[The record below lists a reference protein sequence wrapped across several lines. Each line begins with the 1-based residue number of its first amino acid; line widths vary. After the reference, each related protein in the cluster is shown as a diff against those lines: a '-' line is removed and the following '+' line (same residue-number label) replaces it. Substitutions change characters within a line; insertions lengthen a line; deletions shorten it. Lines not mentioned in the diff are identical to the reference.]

1 MTLRELLGMLR
12 NVRGPSAKGEY
23 VCQCPAHD
31 DKHASLWV
39 NEGDK
44 GIIMKCQAGCS
55 KDEILRTLGISV
67 YDLLNDSVRAEWDK
81 KAEKK
86 GMDPRMLYDG
96 SAPAR
101 RSAPP
106 AARPAPAK
114 REARTFNSYE
124 AAYGRLGKLVCCYPY
139 TDENGQLLFEV
150 ARIQTR
156 DGKTFRQHRPVD
168 PAKGLFPIVCS
179 VPAEIRGHTIY
190 RQAEVAAA
198 IRAGRTVYVVEGEK
212 DADTIASFGYC
223 GTTSPMGADHWEK
236 GHSEHLRGADV
247 VVIPDA
253 DSSGA
258 KYGQAIVDSATE
270 IARSVRVI
278 RLRDAYPGLPDKGD
292 ITDLAEL
299 VGMEQARVMLN
310 KLVEKAEP
318 CTVNLYQKAVA
329 AYNALY
335 GYCVD
340 HGCICQAGETNPKP
354 LCTFVALPTMQ
365 TTRDDGA
372 QTSKWLEICGWASNG
387 RPLKTLTVSAN
398 KFRTMDWAFD
408 GWGLDA
414 NIMPGNTVKD
424 KLRCA
429 ITSAGAMVASEKT
442 IYMHTGWRRINGEW
456 CYLYP
461 GGCVGAENITV
472 EMEGSLNTHYT
483 LSVGE
488 QHTDLLE
495 AALTSFS
502 LTHVVAECVSVP
514 LLGVC
519 YLAPLREFLRQAG
532 IAPAFITMLR
542 GGSGS
547 GKSSFAAL
555 ALSHFGSF
563 NDQSVP
569 ANFHDTANG
578 ITRKAFLL
586 KDMPLLVDD
595 FHPTTSLQER
605 RQMNIVAQRL
615 SRAFGNNAGRERLS
629 AELTLQVSMP
639 PQCVSIITGE
649 DLPAIGD
656 SGIARLFVI
665 DVEKGDVLK
674 YNPSGKLDP
683 IANRPLTQLKERA
696 ANGELQ
702 AAMRGYIEWLR
713 PQADQLPQ
721 RLYTMFNEYRDRAT
735 LLLGRVGGH
744 TRAPGAIAHL
754 MIGLTCMLEYF
765 THLGM
770 CDQEIADATLDEYWK
785 IITSSSARQ
794 AAENQEESAVQM
806 FLSATSEMLASGAV
820 SVIDIGPGSLNKV
833 PLKDNVGYADK
844 EYYYFLGG
852 RIYGY
857 VNEFYHKQEL
867 SYTLSLNALYKQL
880 REQKILVP
888 GHDGK
893 NTRVKRTPDGKNG
906 RLLWIPRWRLDG
918 GNPPEPTAHQ
928 EKMAFVPVADAEIP
942 EAFKEGGA

>member
-55 KDEILRTLGISV
+55 KDEILRALGISV
-67 YDLLNDSVRAEWDK
+67 YDLLDSATRAEWDR

-86 GMDPRMLYDG
+86 GVDPRKMYDG
-96 SAPAR
+96 NIPAR

-106 AARPAPAK
+106 AAKPAPAK
-114 REARTFNSYE
+114 REMKTFDSYE

-139 TDENGQLLFEV
+139 TDSNGTLLFEV

-156 DGKTFRQHRPVD
+156 DGKTFRQHRPAD
-168 PAKGLFPIVCS
+168 PEKGLFPIVCS
-179 VPAEIRGHTIY
+179 VPAEIRGNTIY

-198 IRAGRTVYVVEGEK
+198 VRAGRTVYVVEGEK

-258 KYGQAIVDSATE
+258 KYGQAIVDSTAE
-270 IARSVRVI
+270 IAKSVRVI

-299 VGMEQARVMLN
+299 VGSDQAKAMLN
-310 KLVEKAEP
+310 ALVEKAEP

-354 LCTFVALPTMQ
+354 LCTFVALPTMEV
-365 TTRDDGA
+365 TRDDGA
-372 QTSKWLEICGWASNG
+372 QTSKLLEIHGWASNG
-387 RPLKTLTVSAN
+387 QPLKTLAVPAS
-398 KFRTMDWAFD
+398 KFRAMDWAFE
-408 GWGLDA
+408 GWGLAA

-424 KLRCA
+424 KLRSA
-429 ITSAGAMVASEKT
+429 ITSAGAMIAKDKM
-442 IYMHTGWRRINGEW
+442 IYAHTGWRRIKGEW

-461 GGCVGAENITV
+461 GGSIGGDNITV
-472 EMEGSLNTHYT
+472 ELEARLGDYYT
-483 LSVGE
+483 LCGGE
-488 QHTDLLE
+488 QHTDLME

-502 LTHVVAECVSVP
+502 LTHVIAERVSVP

-519 YLAPLREFLRQAG
+519 YLAPLREFLWQAG
-532 IAPAFITMLR
+532 ITPAFITMLR
-542 GGSGS
+542 GGSGT

-555 ALSHFGSF
+555 ALCHFGTF
-563 NDQSVP
+563 GDQHMP

-605 RQMNIVAQRL
+605 RQMNAVAQRL

-629 AELTLQVSMP
+629 SDLTLQISMP
-639 PQCVSIITGE
+639 PQSISVMTGE
-649 DLPAIGD
+649 DLPEIGD
-656 SGIARLFVI
+656 SGVARLYVVN
-665 DVEKGDVLK
+665 VEKGDVLK
-674 YNPSGKLDP
+674 YDARGKLDP
-683 IANRPLTQLKERA
+683 IANRPLRRLEEQALD
-696 ANGELQ
+696 GELQ

-721 RLYTMFNEYRDRAT
+721 RLYNMYNEYHERAT
-735 LLLGRVGGH
+735 TMLSRAGGH
-744 TRAPGAIAHL
+744 SRAPGTIAHL

-765 THLGM
+765 TSLSL
-770 CDQEIADATLDEYWK
+770 CDQETAAATLDEYWE
-785 IITSSSARQ
+785 IIVGSSVQQ
-794 AAENQEESAVQM
+794 AEENQEGSAVQM
-806 FLSATSEMLASGAV
+806 FLTAASEMLASGAV
-820 SVIDIGPGSLNKV
+820 TVVDIGPGSPYKIPV
-833 PLKDNVGYADK
+833 QHNVGYVDK
-844 EYYYFLGG
+844 EYYYFLGDSLFG
-852 RIYGY
+852 A
-857 VNEFYHKQEL
+857 VKEFYHKQEI
-867 SYTLSLNALYKQL
+867 SYTLSLNALYRQL
-880 REQKILVP
+880 REQKILVV

-893 NTRVKRTPDGKNG
+893 NTKVKRTPDGKTR

-918 GNPPEPTAHQ
+918 GKPPEPPAHQ
-928 EKMAFVPVADAEIP
+928 EKMAFVPVADDDIP
-942 EAFKEGGA
+942 DEFK